1 MWPLGSVHAQ
11 IGRGVAAQPV
21 TSLGVVGDGALL
33 VDPTVWSVDS
43 GPPLAVVSGS
53 VDGKPTVEVYDIDAG
68 TRRWRA
74 SCGAPVVAV
83 TPKIIVC
90 GDATG
95 VRTLDWHGKAG
106 WTSAAPFV
114 AIDGAR
120 VIVGEGS
127 VLDAATGTEQ
137 FTATLPA
144 GARALAAC
152 DGELFAVLADHRFAR
167 FTTKLAWA
175 VALAKT
181 DELVSLDACDGP
193 ILATVAGEHGTA
205 LVAIGRDGK
214 LLGRI
219 DDVRGTWP
227 ARGDDHA
234 IEVATSTA
242 VTRWDRALTTGQPLD
257 LPVLGAL
264 LAARGERRLVRATS
278 VTAAVIDRHGVRA
291 YLELREASAA
301 LGDDHVLAGLRL
313 FALPRPWTHV
323 LRTTQSRPVMVPAEL
338 RDLPPRVTPVLANAP
353 ELALG
358 TKLTG
363 IAIAG
368 AQLYAA
374 TDAGIAE
381 LDLATWR
388 WGWHVAIDARA
399 IAATTD
405 IVVVATATSI
415 IGFAPDG
422 TKRWEWPGTGHL
434 ELAGGAVLV
443 GATVLDSATGTSLG
457 TLGTLGTLATVLA
470 FDETTLVVTSER
482 NRVVARVPSVR
493 MLPAW
498 SVEVAGVVTSLQRAG
513 DGVLVA
519 LDNGDAYRID
529 ARTGD
534 TVAVAGIGLAWR
546 VVGGTVTGEAP
557 GGPIP
562 GVIKPPITK
571 PEIYKPTDL
580 EAAPAIATPW
590 PPPPPM
596 PASWELSVYDLGG
609 GLRTRNDYAVTSP
622 VPALRVGPAPFV
634 YLSGH
639 EALVLDPVHGD
650 PLRRVA
656 LPETGVAFSTI
667 VDGRAVVGTILAAP
681 LRAVVF

>member
-1 MWPLGSVHAQ
+1 VWPLGSVHGQ

-21 TSLGVVGDGALL
+21 TALAVVGDGSPL
-33 VDPTVWSVDS
+33 VDPMVWSVDRA
-43 GPPLAVVSGS
+43 GPLAVMSGS

-68 TRRWRA
+68 TQLWRA
-74 SCGAPVVAV
+74 SCGAPVVGV
-83 TPKIIVC
+83 TRQIILC
-90 GDATG
+90 GDANG
-95 VRTLDWHGKAG
+95 VHSLDWYGKPG
-106 WTSAAPFV
+106 WTSPSPFV
-114 AIDGAR
+114 AMDGPR
-120 VIVGEGS
+120 LIVGEGS
-127 VLDAATGTEQ
+127 VVDAATGAEQ
-137 FTATLPA
+137 FAVALPA
-144 GARALAAC
+144 GARAMAAC
-152 DGELFAVLADHRFAR
+152 DHELFAVLADHRFAR

-175 VALAKT
+175 LALAKT
-181 DELVSLDACDGP
+181 DEIVSVDACDPTTP
-193 ILATVAGEHGTA
+193 ILAIVAGEHGTA

-219 DDVRGTWP
+219 DDVRGTWT
-227 ARGDDHA
+227 ARDDEHA

-242 VTRWDRALTTGQPLD
+242 VTRWDRALSVGQPLE
-257 LPVLGAL
+257 LPVLGA
-264 LAARGERRLVRATS
+264 AIAKRGDRRLVRATS
-278 VTAAVIDRHGVRA
+278 ATAALIDRHGVRA
-291 YLELREASAA
+291 YVVLGESSAA
-301 LGDDHVLAGLRL
+301 LGDDHILAGLRW
-313 FALPRPWTHV
+313 FGLPRPWTQV
-323 LRTTQSRPVMVPAEL
+323 LRTTQSGPVMVPAEL
-338 RDLPPRVTPVLANAP
+338 RDLPPPVTPVLANAP

-358 TKLTG
+358 TKLSG

-368 AQLYAA
+368 TQLYAA
-374 TDAGIAE
+374 TDAGIAQ
-381 LDLATWR
+381 LDLATLR
-388 WGWHVAIDARA
+388 WGWHVALDARA

-405 IVVVATATSI
+405 IVVVATATSTV
-415 IGFAPDG
+415 GFAPDG
-422 TKRWEWPGTGHL
+422 TKRWERPGTGAL

-443 GATVLDSATGTSLG
+443 GSTVLDAATGASLG
-457 TLGTLGTLATVLA
+457 AVTSPATVLA
-470 FDETTLVVTSER
+470 FDETTLVVTYER

-534 TVAVAGIGLAWR
+534 AVAIAGIGLVWR
-546 VVGGTVTGEAP
+546 AVGDAVTGEAP

-562 GVIKPPITK
+562 GVIKRPVTT
-571 PEIYKPTDL
+571 PELYKPTDL

-596 PASWELSVYDLGG
+596 AASWQLTVYDLGG
-609 GLRTRNDYAVTSP
+609 GLRTRNDYAFTSP
-622 VPALRVGPAPFV
+622 MPALRVGPAPFV
-634 YLSGH
+634 YISGH
-639 EALVLDPVHGD
+639 DALVLDPVHGD

-681 LRAVVF
+681 LRVVVF

>member
-1 MWPLGSVHAQ
+1 VWPLGNVHGR

-21 TSLGVVGDGALL
+21 TSLGIVGDGAPL
-33 VDPTVWSVDS
+33 VDPTVWAVDA
-43 GPPLAVVSGS
+43 GPSLAVVSGS

-68 TRRWRA
+68 TRLWRA
-74 SCGAPVVAV
+74 SCGAPVIGV
-83 TPKIIVC
+83 TAQIIVC

-95 VRTLDWHGKAG
+95 VHSLDWHGKPG
-106 WTSAAPFV
+106 WTSASPFV

-120 VIVGEGS
+120 LIVGEGS
-127 VLDAATGTEQ
+127 VVDAATGTEQ
-137 FTATLPA
+137 LSVTLPA
-144 GARALAAC
+144 GARAMAAC

-181 DELVSLDACDGP
+181 DEIVSIDACDATTP

-219 DDVRGTWP
+219 DDVRGTWT
-227 ARGDDHA
+227 ARDDEHA

-242 VTRWDRALTTGQPLD
+242 VTRWDRALAVGQPLD
-257 LPVLGAL
+257 LPVLGA
-264 LAARGERRLVRATS
+264 AIASRGDRRLVRATPA
-278 VTAAVIDRHGVRA
+278 TAALIDRHGIRA
-291 YLELREASAA
+291 YVVLGESSAA
-301 LGDDHVLAGLRL
+301 LGDDHILAGLRW
-313 FALPRPWTHV
+313 FALPRPWTHA
-323 LRTTQSRPVMVPAEL
+323 LRTTQARPVMVPAEL
-338 RDLPPRVTPVLANAP
+338 RDLPPPVTPVLANAP

-358 TKLTG
+358 TKLSG

-374 TDAGIAE
+374 TDAGIAQ
-381 LDLATWR
+381 LDLATQH
-388 WGWHVAIDARA
+388 WGWHATLDARA

-415 IGFAPDG
+415 VGFTPDG
-422 TKRWEWPGTGHL
+422 TKRWEWLGTGRL

-443 GATVLDSATGTSLG
+443 GSTVLDAATGVSLG
-457 TLGTLGTLATVLA
+457 VVTSPATVVA
-470 FDETTLVVTSER
+470 FDETTLVVTYER
-482 NRVVARVPSVR
+482 DRVVARVPSVR

-534 TVAVAGIGLAWR
+534 AVAVAGIGLTWR
-546 VVGGTVTGEAP
+546 VVGDTVTGEAP

-562 GVIKPPITK
+562 GVIKPPVTK
-571 PEIYKPTDL
+571 PELYKPTDL
-580 EAAPAIATPW
+580 QVAPAIATPW

-596 PASWELSVYDLGG
+596 PASWQLTVYDVGG
-609 GLRTRNDYAVTSP
+609 GLRTRNDYALTLP

-639 EALVLDPVHGD
+639 DALVLDPVHGD

-656 LPETGVAFSTI
+656 LPETGVAFSAI